1 MGIRNLME
9 EDSRHSIEDVLKY
22 ATEQDKYQYIWAQQ
36 LNKVILKRLGD
47 VDLEPEKLV
56 EARIFGEGCEIH
68 IFCQDDWVAIETE
81 HWKKEYFDET
91 QKIKQADRQRFGST
105 LQIRHYIEFEEDG
118 QAYVCGSCLNGWEA

>member
-9 EDSRHSIEDVLKY
+9 EESIRSIEDVLAY
-22 ATEQDKYQYIWAQQ
+22 AVSQDCYQYIWAQQ
-36 LNKVILKRLGD
+36 LNQVFLQKLRGVE
-47 VDLEPEKLV
+47 LELEKLV

-68 IFCQDDWVAIETE
+68 LFCQDDWAAIETV
-81 HWKKEYFDET
+81 HWKQKYFDET
-91 QKIKQADRQRFGST
+91 QKIKQADRKRFGST